1 MPREET
7 VFIGLGSNR
16 GDRVANLRAAIQ
28 LMSAYIRVEKI
39 SNLYVAAPLG
49 YVPTDAFVNAVLKGA
64 TTLKAFELLTRLK
77 QTEQAMGRPRGT
89 HFPPYVIDLDILF
102 YGNAEIDM
110 LELKLPHPRIAER
123 AFVLKPLAEIAP
135 NFMHPVL
142 FATAR
147 QLLSEVEGADQV
159 KLFAPE

>member
-16 GDRVANLRAAIQ
+16 GDRVANLRTAIS
-28 LMSAYIRVEKI
+28 LVSAFIHIENV

-49 YVPTDAFVNAVLKGA
+49 YIPSDAFVNAVLKGT
-64 TTLKAFELLTRLK
+64 TTLKAFELLTSLK

-102 YGNAEIDM
+102 YGNAEMDL

-135 NFMHPVL
+135 NYMHPVL
-142 FATAR
+142 FATIK
-147 QLLSEVEGADQV
+147 QLLSEVEGANQV
-159 KLFAPE
+159 KLFTPE